1 MLDDLINLVKQQA
14 GDAIVNNPAIPND
27 KNDLAVQEAGSSILG
42 GLQNAISGGGLKDV
56 LKLFGGQ
63 GNDIASNPVTQQVSG
78 NVVQNLMQKF
88 NLDQGA
94 ASNIAGSLVPNV
106 LQKLVNKTN
115 DPSDSSFDIQGIFN
129 NLTNGKTSGMNIQGL
144 LSKVAGSGLDRDGD
158 GDVDLQ
164 DAMAMLSGGQGA
176 GGLMDK
182 VKGFFGG

>member
-1 MLDDLINLVKQQA
+1 
-14 GDAIVNNPAIPND
+14 
-27 KNDLAVQEAGSSILG
+27 
-42 GLQNAISGGGLKDV
+42 
-56 LKLFGGQ
+56 
-63 GNDIASNPVTQQVSG
+63 
-78 NVVQNLMQKF
+78 MQKF

-106 LQKLVNKTN
+106 LQKLVSKTN

-129 NLTNGKTSGMNIQGL
+129 NLSNGKTSGMNIQGL

-164 DAMAMLSGGQGA
+164 DAMAMLGGGQGA